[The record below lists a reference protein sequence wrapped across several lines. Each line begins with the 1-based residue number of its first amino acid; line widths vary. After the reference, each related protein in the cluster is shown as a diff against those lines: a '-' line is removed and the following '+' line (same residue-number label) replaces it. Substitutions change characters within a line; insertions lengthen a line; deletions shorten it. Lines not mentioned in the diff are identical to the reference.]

1 MSSSYSG
8 IQSVSLIFLLTQQ
21 NDEAFIHLQKERERV
36 GKNLQK
42 GKEHTVFPRRAM
54 GFVF

>member
-21 NDEAFIHLQKERERV
+21 NDEAFIHLQKERES
-36 GKNLQK
+36 GQK
-42 GKEHTVFPRRAM
+42 PPERKRAHC
-54 GFVF
+54 VSS